1 LIICLKLVAT
11 SRSFLGGGI
20 LFNAAPMPS
29 CQVVAVAVAA
39 GAAENLIH
47 HTSPLSL
54 YSPSVQM
61 IRAENMQ
68 HQCTVSVVVQ

>member
-1 LIICLKLVAT
+1 
-11 SRSFLGGGI
+11 
-20 LFNAAPMPS
+20 
-29 CQVVAVAVAA
+29 
-39 GAAENLIH
+39 LIH

-68 HQCTVSVVVQ
+68 HQCTVSVVIQ